1 MRVVQPGSFE
11 KDVKKP
17 KKRGKDLDKL
27 KVIVDLLVARTTA
40 GITFRPE
47 ERGGSGQ
54 RSNFSRQTVGK
65 KQMNRYQRTRWRRW
79 APTDGTQ
86 ENRLHIP

>member
-17 KKRGKDLDKL
+17 KKRGKELDKL

-54 RSNFSRQTVGK
+54 R
-65 KQMNRYQRTRWRRW
+65 
-79 APTDGTQ
+79 
-86 ENRLHIP
+86 

>member
-1 MRVVQPGSFE
+1 MRVVQPGSFK

-27 KVIVDLLVARTTA
+27 KVNVDLLVARTTA

-54 RSNFSRQTVGK
+54 RSNFSRQTMGK
-65 KQMNRYQRTRWRRW
+65 NR
-79 APTDGTQ
+79 
-86 ENRLHIP
+86 